1 MIVYPASQQKNK
13 TEDNIVKKRSI
24 ISVILGGALA
34 LSSSFAY
41 AADNQ
46 DFTSIQKK
54 AIENIIHEYL
64 VSNPQVLVEASQ
76 KLQQQEQSAM
86 MQKAEKAIS
95 ANGSALFDQKD
106 PIAGNPKGTVNVV
119 EFFDY
124 QCIHCKSMNVA
135 IDNLIK
141 QNKDLRVVFKEF
153 PIFGAN
159 SQYAATAALASEK
172 QGKYFEFHTALM
184 KAQGQLS
191 KDEVLKIA
199 KTVGLNVE
207 QLEKDMKDPQYE
219 QQIKANYKLAQTLG
233 LMGTPAFIITQNP
246 YPADGKSVFIPGETS
261 QESIQKAI
269 EQFAKA

>member
-1 MIVYPASQQKNK
+1 M
-13 TEDNIVKKRSI
+13 KKRNF

-54 AIENIIHEYL
+54 AIENIIHDYL

-124 QCIHCKSMNVA
+124 QCIHCKSMNVVV
-135 IDNLIK
+135 DNLIK

-233 LMGTPAFIITQNP
+233 LMGTPAFIIAQNP